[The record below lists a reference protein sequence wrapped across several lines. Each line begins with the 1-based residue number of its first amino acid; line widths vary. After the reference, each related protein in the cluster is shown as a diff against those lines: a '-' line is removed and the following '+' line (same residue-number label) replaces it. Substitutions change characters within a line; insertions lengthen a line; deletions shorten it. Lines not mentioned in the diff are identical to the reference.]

1 MKMNIHILQKVL
13 YLMSKGFT
21 LIEILISLVI
31 LSMIAVISS
40 NILQSSL
47 ELERNSTS
55 RLADVRN
62 LNFSSVIIRR
72 DIRQIV
78 NTNLRDSFGDSIEGS
93 FSGNNITK
101 RIFFNTKVNSIST
114 EVSPIKRVEYVL
126 IDDKF
131 IRKQYFSS
139 NPYNLDEYISS
150 NLIDEVS
157 ELEILFLSEKQWYS
171 SWPIDQNTTNKIPK
185 LIKLEFT
192 QNNKEYLWIIEPN
205 IDYEFQK

>member
-1 MKMNIHILQKVL
+1 MN
-13 YLMSKGFT
+13 KGFT

-47 ELERNSTS
+47 ELERTSTS

-78 NTNLRDSFGDSIEGS
+78 NTNLRDGFGNSIDGT

-101 RIFFNTKVNSIST
+101 KFFFNTKVNSISN
-114 EVSPIKRVEYVL
+114 EISPIKRVEYEL

-131 IRKQYFSS
+131 VRKQFFSS

-150 NLIDEVS
+150 NIIDEVS
-157 ELEILFLSEKQWYS
+157 ELEILFLNENQWYS
-171 SWPIDQNTTNKIPK
+171 NWPIDQNTKNKIPR

-192 QNNKEYLWIIEPN
+192 QNNKEYLYPIAHSNEHRTFSKTDIFGK
-205 IDYEFQK
+205 IFVI

>member
-1 MKMNIHILQKVL
+1 MNR
-13 YLMSKGFT
+13 GFT
-21 LIEILISLVI
+21 LIEILVSLVI

-47 ELERNSTS
+47 ELERTSTS

-78 NTNLRDSFGDSIEGS
+78 NTNLRDGFGNSIDGT
-93 FSGNNITK
+93 FSGNNLTK
-101 RIFFNTKVNSIST
+101 KFFFNTKVNSISN
-114 EVSPIKRVEYVL
+114 EVSPIKRVEYEL

-131 IRKQYFSS
+131 VRKQYFSS
-139 NPYNLDEYISS
+139 NPYNLDEFISS
-150 NLIDEVS
+150 NVIDGITD
-157 ELEILFLSEKQWYS
+157 LEILFLHKKKWYS
-171 SWPIDQNTTNKIPK
+171 FWPIDKKTRSKIPE
-185 LIKLEFT
+185 LIKLEFN

-205 IDYEFQK
+205 IDYEVQK

>member
-1 MKMNIHILQKVL
+1 
-13 YLMSKGFT
+13 MSKGFT

-78 NTNLRDSFGDSIEGS
+78 NTNLRDGFGDSIESS

-101 RIFFNTKVNSIST
+101 RIFFNTKVNSISN
-114 EVSPIKRVEYVL
+114 EVSPIKRVEYLSL
-126 IDDKF
+126 IH
-131 IRKQYFSS
+131 I
-139 NPYNLDEYISS
+139 
-150 NLIDEVS
+150 
-157 ELEILFLSEKQWYS
+157 
-171 SWPIDQNTTNKIPK
+171 
-185 LIKLEFT
+185 
-192 QNNKEYLWIIEPN
+192 
-205 IDYEFQK
+205 

>member
-1 MKMNIHILQKVL
+1 
-13 YLMSKGFT
+13 MSKGFT

-47 ELERNSTS
+47 ELERTSTS

-78 NTNLRDSFGDSIEGS
+78 NTNLRDGFGDSIDGS

-101 RIFFNTKVNSIST
+101 KIFFNTKINSISN
-114 EVSPIKRVEYVL
+114 EVSPIKRVEYEL
-126 IDDKF
+126 IDGKF

-157 ELEILFLSEKQWYS
+157 ELEILFLNEKQWYS
-171 SWPIDQNTTNKIPK
+171 SWPIDQNTINKIPK

-205 IDYEFQK
+205 IDYEVQK

>member
-1 MKMNIHILQKVL
+1 MNTPILQKDS
-13 YLMSKGFT
+13 YLMNRGFT
-21 LIEILISLVI
+21 LIEILVSLVI

-47 ELERNSTS
+47 ELERTSTS

-78 NTNLRDSFGDSIEGS
+78 NTNLRDGFGNSIDGT
-93 FSGNNITK
+93 FSGNNLTK
-101 RIFFNTKVNSIST
+101 KFFFNTKVNSISN
-114 EVSPIKRVEYVL
+114 EVSPIKRVEYEL

-131 IRKQYFSS
+131 VRKQYFSS
-139 NPYNLDEYISS
+139 NPYNLDEFISS
-150 NLIDEVS
+150 NVIDGITD
-157 ELEILFLSEKQWYS
+157 LEILFLHEKKWYS
-171 SWPIDQNTTNKIPK
+171 FWPIDKKTRSKIPE
-185 LIKLEFT
+185 LIKLEFN

-205 IDYEFQK
+205 IDYEVQK

>member
-101 RIFFNTKVNSIST
+101 RIFFNTKVNSISN

>member
-1 MKMNIHILQKVL
+1 MNTPILQKDS
-13 YLMSKGFT
+13 YLMNRGFT
-21 LIEILISLVI
+21 LIEILVSLVI

-47 ELERNSTS
+47 ELERTSTS

-78 NTNLRDSFGDSIEGS
+78 NTNLRDGFGNSIDGT
-93 FSGNNITK
+93 FSGNNLTK
-101 RIFFNTKVNSIST
+101 KFFFNTKVNSISN
-114 EVSPIKRVEYVL
+114 EVSPIKRVEYEL
-126 IDDKF
+126 IDDKL

-139 NPYNLDEYISS
+139 NPYNLDEFISS
-150 NLIDEVS
+150 NVIDGITD
-157 ELEILFLSEKQWYS
+157 LEILFLHEKKWYS
-171 SWPIDQNTTNKIPK
+171 FWPIDKKTRSKIPE
-185 LIKLEFT
+185 LIKLEFN

-205 IDYEFQK
+205 IDYEVQK

>member
-1 MKMNIHILQKVL
+1 MSTHTQQKVS
-13 YLMSKGFT
+13 YLMNKGFT

-47 ELERNSTS
+47 ELERSSTS
-55 RLADVRN
+55 RLAEVRN

-78 NTNLRDSFGDSIEGS
+78 NTNLRDGFGNSIDGT

-101 RIFFNTKVNSIST
+101 KFFFNTKVNSISN
-114 EVSPIKRVEYVL
+114 EVSPIKRVEYEL

-131 IRKQYFSS
+131 TRKQFFSS

-150 NLIDEVS
+150 NVIEGVS
-157 ELEILFLSEKQWYS
+157 EIEILFLNENQWYS
-171 SWPIDQNTTNKIPK
+171 SWPIDQNTSNKIPK
-185 LIKLEFT
+185 LIKLEFI
-192 QNNKEYLWIIEPN
+192 QNNKKYLWIIEPN
-205 IDYEFQK
+205 IDYEVQK

>member
-1 MKMNIHILQKVL
+1 MNIHILQKVL

-78 NTNLRDSFGDSIEGS
+78 NTNLRDGFGDSIEGS

-101 RIFFNTKVNSIST
+101 RIFFNTKVNSISN

>member
-150 NLIDEVS
+150 NLIEEVS

>member
-1 MKMNIHILQKVL
+1 MNR
-13 YLMSKGFT
+13 GFT
-21 LIEILISLVI
+21 LIEILVSLVI

-47 ELERNSTS
+47 ELERTSTS

-78 NTNLRDSFGDSIEGS
+78 NTNLRDGFGNSIDGT
-93 FSGNNITK
+93 FSGNNLIK
-101 RIFFNTKVNSIST
+101 KFFFNTKVNSISN
-114 EVSPIKRVEYVL
+114 EVSPIKRVEYEL
-126 IDDKF
+126 IDDKL

-139 NPYNLDEYISS
+139 NPYNLDEFISS
-150 NLIDEVS
+150 NVIDGITD
-157 ELEILFLSEKQWYS
+157 LEILFLHEKKWYS
-171 SWPIDQNTTNKIPK
+171 FWPIDKKTRSKIPE
-185 LIKLEFT
+185 LIKLEFN

-205 IDYEFQK
+205 IDYEVQK

>member
-1 MKMNIHILQKVL
+1 MNTHIQQKVS
-13 YLMSKGFT
+13 YLMNKGFT

-47 ELERNSTS
+47 ELERTSTS

-78 NTNLRDSFGDSIEGS
+78 NTNLRDGFGNSIDGT

-101 RIFFNTKVNSIST
+101 KFFFNTKVNSISN
-114 EVSPIKRVEYVL
+114 EVSPIKRVEYEL

-150 NLIDEVS
+150 NVIEEVA
-157 ELEILFLSEKQWYS
+157 ELEILFLNEKQWNS
-171 SWPIDQNTTNKIPK
+171 SWPIDQNTSKSSLKIIF
-185 LIKLEFT
+185 LSHI
-192 QNNKEYLWIIEPN
+192 
-205 IDYEFQK
+205 QKQKVNLHT

>member
-1 MKMNIHILQKVL
+1 MNIHILQKVL

-150 NLIDEVS
+150 NLIEEVS

>member
-1 MKMNIHILQKVL
+1 MNIHILQKVL

-78 NTNLRDSFGDSIEGS
+78 NTNLRDGFGDSIEGS

-101 RIFFNTKVNSIST
+101 RIFFNTKVNSISN

-157 ELEILFLSEKQWYS
+157 ELEILFLYEKQWYS

-192 QNNKEYLWIIEPN
+192 QNNKEYQWIIEPN

>member
-1 MKMNIHILQKVL
+1 MN
-13 YLMSKGFT
+13 KGFT

-47 ELERNSTS
+47 ELERTSTS

-78 NTNLRDSFGDSIEGS
+78 NTNLRDGFGNSIDGT

-101 RIFFNTKVNSIST
+101 KFFFNTKVNSIS
-114 EVSPIKRVEYVL
+114 
-126 IDDKF
+126 
-131 IRKQYFSS
+131 
-139 NPYNLDEYISS
+139 N
-150 NLIDEVS
+150 
-157 ELEILFLSEKQWYS
+157 
-171 SWPIDQNTTNKIPK
+171 
-185 LIKLEFT
+185 
-192 QNNKEYLWIIEPN
+192 
-205 IDYEFQK
+205 